1 MVLHPPSGKER
12 DYMIQWF
19 KGLIE
24 DSIRKAV
31 SEQVNLAVSLAVADQ
46 VKAAMVSVAEK
57 VEQVE
62 IDYDDLASSLLSTGL
77 DYHQIAENID
87 LSDLISE
94 FDTDEVVSK
103 VANEID
109 TDDIVQRVVDDVDSD
124 DIAERV
130 RDNIE
135 IDYSEIEI
143 DYAELGKALVALVA
157 RSA

>member
-1 MVLHPPSGKER
+1 
-12 DYMIQWF
+12 MIQWI

-31 SEQVNLAVSLAVADQ
+31 SEQVNLAVNLAVADQ

-77 DYHQIAENID
+77 DYHQIAEHID

-103 VANEID
+103 VSNEID

-130 RDNIE
+130 RENIE

-143 DYAELGKALVALVA
+143 DYAELGKALVALVGRNA
-157 RSA
+157 